1 MRARHGKRRV
11 LQFPPTSLFRSS
23 GTYVSQT
30 RSSMRLHASS
40 TSARQRELTL
50 AAAQMSFIAGRTA
63 PRWLEGHASSALTIH
78 SITSRSS
85 ASGRSASTR
94 GMAAAFV
101 GSLQQRTK
109 SWPRGVARSWRPS
122 GRVSP
127 LTTESP
133 TTHYCDAPQ
142 WRDTNPA
149 RSRVAPRWEQTR
161 NGGPNALK
169 RPHDP
174 SHGAQRAP
182 PATLKLPSI
191 PEVGDNPDACSPPSQ
206 PGEPRGM
213 WTSNRMCQ
221 AAIMQRNRDIHLQ
234 RLREARPSI
243 DTRDPR
249 RPKGANG
256 KAQRLEEERNAQI
269 M

>member
-1 MRARHGKRRV
+1 MP
-11 LQFPPTSLFRSS
+11 FPA
-23 GTYVSQT
+23 
-30 RSSMRLHASS
+30 LH
-40 TSARQRELTL
+40 
-50 AAAQMSFIAGRTA
+50 
-63 PRWLEGHASSALTIH
+63 PR
-78 SITSRSS
+78 
-85 ASGRSASTR
+85 
-94 GMAAAFV
+94 
-101 GSLQQRTK
+101 
-109 SWPRGVARSWRPS
+109 P
-122 GRVSP
+122 
-127 LTTESP
+127 
-133 TTHYCDAPQ
+133 D
-142 WRDTNPA
+142 
-149 RSRVAPRWEQTR
+149 TR

-169 RPHDP
+169 RLTRPEP
-174 SHGAQRAP
+174 WCAART

-191 PEVGDNPDACSPPSQ
+191 PGVGDNPDACSPPSQ